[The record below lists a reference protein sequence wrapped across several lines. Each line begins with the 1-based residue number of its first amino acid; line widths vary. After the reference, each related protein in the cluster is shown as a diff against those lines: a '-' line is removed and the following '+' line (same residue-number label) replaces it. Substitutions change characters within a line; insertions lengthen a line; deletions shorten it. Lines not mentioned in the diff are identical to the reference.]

1 MADKSKLLLVAQK
14 SEDDFVF
21 YDLFY
26 QLCKNKGV
34 SVTRATIEMGLSR
47 TIGTKWKNTGATPNG
62 ETLNKIAEYFN
73 VPVGELLGEP
83 KKEAPT
89 LTKKDERD
97 IARQLETLSQSLESG
112 EGLMFDGDPLSD
124 EARES
129 ILQAMKLGL
138 EAAKLR
144 NKEKYT
150 PKKYKKG

>member
-1 MADKSKLLLVAQK
+1 M
-14 SEDDFVF
+14 F

-26 QLCKNKGV
+26 QLCREKGV
-34 SVTRATIEMGLSR
+34 SVTRATVEMGLSR

-73 VPVGELLGEP
+73 VPVGVLLGES
-83 KKEAPT
+83 KKGAPA

-97 IARQLETLSQSLESG
+97 IAKDLERLKESLESG
-112 EGLMFDGDPLSD
+112 EGLMFDGDPMTD

-129 ILQAMKLGL
+129 ILSAMKLGL

-150 PKKYKKG
+150 PKKYKKE

>member
-1 MADKSKLLLVAQK
+1 M
-14 SEDDFVF
+14 F

-26 QLCKNKGV
+26 QLCKEKGV
-34 SVTRATIEMGLSR
+34 SVTRATVEMGLSR

-62 ETLNKIAEYFN
+62 ETLNKVADYFG
-73 VPVGELLGEP
+73 VPVGMLLGDP
-83 KKEAPT
+83 KKETPA

-97 IARQLETLSQSLESG
+97 IAKDLERLKESLESG
-112 EGLMFDGDPLSD
+112 EGLMFDGDPMSE

-129 ILQAMKLGL
+129 ILSAMKLGL

-150 PKKYKKG
+150 PKKYKKE

>member
-1 MADKSKLLLVAQK
+1 M
-14 SEDDFVF
+14 F

-26 QLCKNKGV
+26 QLCKEKGV
-34 SVTRATIEMGLSR
+34 SVTRATVEMGLSR

-62 ETLNKIAEYFN
+62 ETLNKGADYFG
-73 VPVGELLGEP
+73 VPVGMLLGDP
-83 KKEAPT
+83 KKETPA

-97 IARQLETLSQSLESG
+97 IAKDLERLKESLESG
-112 EGLMFDGDPLSD
+112 EGLMFDGDPMSE

-129 ILQAMKLGL
+129 ILSAMKLGL

-150 PKKYKKG
+150 PKKYKKE

>member
-1 MADKSKLLLVAQK
+1 M
-14 SEDDFVF
+14 F

-26 QLCKNKGV
+26 QLCREKGV
-34 SVTRATIEMGLSR
+34 SVTRATVEMGLSR

-73 VPVGELLGEP
+73 VPVGVLLGES
-83 KKEAPT
+83 KKEAPV

-97 IARQLETLSQSLESG
+97 IAKDLERLKESLESG
-112 EGLMFDGDPLSD
+112 EGLMFDGDPMTD

-129 ILQAMKLGL
+129 ILSAMKLGL

-150 PKKYKKG
+150 PRKYKKE

>member
-1 MADKSKLLLVAQK
+1 MSNLYECIMKLCADKGISGYKMCADTGISRGLLTDLKAGRKKTITTGTAQK
-14 SEDDFVF
+14 IADYF
-21 YDLFY
+21 
-26 QLCKNKGV
+26 GV
-34 SVTRATIEMGLSR
+34 SVD
-47 TIGTKWKNTGATPNG
+47 
-62 ETLNKIAEYFN
+62 Y
-73 VPVGELLGEP
+73 LLGNETE
-83 KKEAPT
+83 KAPT

>member
-1 MADKSKLLLVAQK
+1 M
-14 SEDDFVF
+14 F

-26 QLCKNKGV
+26 QLCKEKGV
-34 SVTRATIEMGLSR
+34 SVTRATVEMGLSR

-62 ETLNKIAEYFN
+62 ETLNKVADYFG
-73 VPVGELLGEP
+73 VPVGMLLGDP
-83 KKEAPT
+83 KKETPV

-97 IARQLETLSQSLESG
+97 IAKDLERLKESLESG
-112 EGLMFDGDPLSD
+112 EGLMFDGDPMSE

-129 ILQAMKLGL
+129 ILSAMKLGL

-150 PKKYKKG
+150 PKKYKKE

>member
-1 MADKSKLLLVAQK
+1 MRTLYETLSSLCADRGIKPGKMCADLGFSRSTVSDLKMGRKKTLS
-14 SEDDFVF
+14 SEYLAKISNYF
-21 YDLFY
+21 
-26 QLCKNKGV
+26 GV
-34 SVTRATIEMGLSR
+34 SVD
-47 TIGTKWKNTGATPNG
+47 
-62 ETLNKIAEYFN
+62 Y
-73 VPVGELLGEP
+73 LLGNETE
-83 KKEAPT
+83 KAPT

>member
-1 MADKSKLLLVAQK
+1 MSNLYECIMKLCADKGISGYKMCADTGISRGLLTDLKAGRKKTITTGTAQK
-14 SEDDFVF
+14 IADYFE
-21 YDLFY
+21 
-26 QLCKNKGV
+26 V
-34 SVTRATIEMGLSR
+34 SVD
-47 TIGTKWKNTGATPNG
+47 
-62 ETLNKIAEYFN
+62 Y
-73 VPVGELLGEP
+73 LLGNETE
-83 KKEAPT
+83 KAPT